1 MELLAH
7 DPEALSHRMELL
19 RQANV
24 HLREEL
30 AREGARFVRTPVRR
44 TERAILPD
52 AGLEELT
59 PREHEVL
66 RLIAEGSSTRDVAQR
81 LGISFKTAACHR
93 HRLMQK
99 LDVHATGSLVRFAI
113 ASGIVEL

>member
-1 MELLAH
+1 MELLRQ
-7 DPEALSHRMELL
+7 DSEALLHRMELL

-30 AREGARFVRTPVRR
+30 AREGARFVRNPVLK
-44 TERAILPD
+44 TDRARVPD
-52 AGLEELT
+52 IGLEELT

-66 RLIAEGSSTRDVAQR
+66 RLIAEGSSTKDVAQR

-99 LDVHATGSLVRFAI
+99 LDVHAAGSLVRFAI